1 MWNTEF
7 FLLVIFVACLAA
19 LLVLFGIRRYHYAI
33 NPLFIFAFF
42 DIGLLTVLSGAV
54 AYGLSDGMELG
65 LTTVLYLS
73 MVYILGFF
81 LIFLPRRFYFPCLL
95 FNGLL
100 AVVGK
105 TRGSAGYGGVSQW
118 LLIMIALVLF
128 YFLMISSGAGLLWLT
143 DPRLA
148 YLSYRAGSGYI
159 YLMVQWVLLATL
171 IYYIWTRKP
180 RLTGLLWVVCL
191 YSLAAYFTGSKSN
204 MLAGIIVAGVYYNFY
219 VKAVPW
225 LLVVSGPFLML
236 GMFLVLLNLQQ
247 SYSGIVPALSYFR
260 DYVETTAQFLVRFD
274 EFGLHW
280 GYAMFSDLWFYV
292 PRVLYEEKPFE
303 YGVVL
308 IHKVL
313 FPGAA
318 AQGHTPGILP
328 WALAYLDF
336 GVIGVFVSGMFT
348 GFMRRGAYESFLANR
363 ENSLAFILMI
373 QLSLI
378 PVFAYATFPF
388 ILVIG
393 FFMVLF
399 MRKRIV
405 FISSVRK

>member
-204 MLAGIIVAGVYYNFY
+204 MLAGIIVAGV
-219 VKAVPW
+219 
-225 LLVVSGPFLML
+225 
-236 GMFLVLLNLQQ
+236 
-247 SYSGIVPALSYFR
+247 
-260 DYVETTAQFLVRFD
+260 
-274 EFGLHW
+274 
-280 GYAMFSDLWFYV
+280 
-292 PRVLYEEKPFE
+292 
-303 YGVVL
+303 
-308 IHKVL
+308 
-313 FPGAA
+313 
-318 AQGHTPGILP
+318 
-328 WALAYLDF
+328 
-336 GVIGVFVSGMFT
+336 
-348 GFMRRGAYESFLANR
+348 
-363 ENSLAFILMI
+363 
-373 QLSLI
+373 
-378 PVFAYATFPF
+378 
-388 ILVIG
+388 
-393 FFMVLF
+393 
-399 MRKRIV
+399 
-405 FISSVRK
+405 